1 MGSEEEKRFQLSYF
15 LFFVSS
21 GRLDHGGH
29 ARVHDRAD
37 VDVDGVRHDGARL
50 RRPLHFLAAPIAVL
64 QPSGLMFFVK
74 KKQHKKND
82 RTARLHR
89 LRWPTATKASL
100 QSVTRFTARCPS
112 ERRLYVAAMRSYI
125 SERDLLV
132 KTNLIGCIAP
142 SCWHSNVF
150 CVRPFRSDLHVSL
163 HLHRAMAVSY
173 WKPDLS
179 WL

>member
-74 KKQHKKND
+74 KNNTKKRSNGAAPPITLTNSD
-82 RTARLHR
+82 EGFTPIGDTFHRKMSEWEAAVCGRHAVVYLRKGPAR
-89 LRWPTATKASL
+89 
-100 QSVTRFTARCPS
+100 
-112 ERRLYVAAMRSYI
+112 
-125 SERDLLV
+125 
-132 KTNLIGCIAP
+132 
-142 SCWHSNVF
+142 
-150 CVRPFRSDLHVSL
+150 
-163 HLHRAMAVSY
+163 
-173 WKPDLS
+173 
-179 WL
+179 

>member
-64 QPSGLMFFVK
+64 QPSGLMFFLK
-74 KKQHKKND
+74 KKTTQKKTIERRGSTD
-82 RTARLHR
+82 YVDQQRRRLH
-89 LRWPTATKASL
+89 
-100 QSVTRFTARCPS
+100 
-112 ERRLYVAAMRSYI
+112 
-125 SERDLLV
+125 
-132 KTNLIGCIAP
+132 
-142 SCWHSNVF
+142 SN
-150 CVRPFRSDLHVSL
+150 R
-163 HLHRAMAVSY
+163 
-173 WKPDLS
+173 
-179 WL
+179 